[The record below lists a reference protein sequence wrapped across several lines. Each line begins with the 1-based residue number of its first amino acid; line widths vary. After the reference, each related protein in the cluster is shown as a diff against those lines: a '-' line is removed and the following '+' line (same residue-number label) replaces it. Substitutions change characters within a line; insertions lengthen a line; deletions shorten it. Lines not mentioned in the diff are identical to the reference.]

1 MAAQDNVI
9 SSGNGIVASSLEK
22 TIDNVGQI
30 AVEGMDIADDE
41 ILKVIIEN
49 KKSAIGQS
57 DETDEMG
64 SC

>member
-1 MAAQDNVI
+1 
-9 SSGNGIVASSLEK
+9 VASSLEK

-49 KKSAIGQS
+49 KKSAIGLS